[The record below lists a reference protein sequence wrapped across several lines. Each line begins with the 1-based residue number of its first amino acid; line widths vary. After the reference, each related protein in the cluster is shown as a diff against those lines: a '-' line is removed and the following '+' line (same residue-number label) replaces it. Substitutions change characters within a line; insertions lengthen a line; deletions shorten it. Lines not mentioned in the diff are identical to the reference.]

1 MFNNVLS
8 FGQMA
13 SSSQNRIG
21 FPAEPAACQD
31 GKGTSSRAEINFKSE
46 FRKIFLDES
55 VRIFGMSMNEAFALW
70 NEILRI
76 AQEDSC
82 DAQIISYVEGRFR
95 NYECIPLVVPEQKA
109 KTFVSPIGYFVIV
122 SLLYYRYRTRTEY
135 TQIQC
140 VIDECPFLRVL
151 IDCDVDA
158 NVDLIAYV
166 KQLLAEQDITEVT
179 VTRRVGRETQSFH
192 VISKMQFDNTTAK
205 SIVIRTALRFPNNL
219 GGHIDNTSMWA
230 LPSGRCHSV
239 DNTADMCWNT
249 FKSLSPVDV
258 WNSDNFKTRIVNYCL
273 TPENYNMMA
282 YTDKGDYFNFIL
294 ESTQTKNFF
303 ERFSNYVEFKFKF
316 DNTIKISI
324 ALKTLLG
331 FVCNTSKARK
341 NNDNDDIQIENSD
354 DEEFF
359 TSYYETKIKYKTPL
373 KVIMDISPEYVNK
386 GSIITTLKDDLRTYV
401 EKAATIDA
409 FQEYRQHMRRNVEYM
424 FTPQEQHKYD
434 VLREFATNDVELDKC
449 IKKIIEHMEAE
460 CKNHV
465 LTCLYMYYIWWR
477 RHPEEDCQ
485 LTLECFCRVVTRL
498 RDRGSLSIV
507 ERNIKKICPNFVL
520 DETDTDDSV
529 IEVAVFKHIFKT
541 MLDCGYV
548 SSLLSLVLRSNIYK
562 INALA
567 CSIVLLMSLG
577 STNSKSQYIL
587 LSYISSFIEPY
598 MSSITETLV
607 ESFTRSDVLHFLCDF
622 FDQSVIE
629 MRDEWAVSF
638 APFIALCPDDSV
650 DNEAPRSKKR
660 VKHSN
665 SMPQITLCEIFNK
678 QVLFLSMNS
687 CLYYV
692 YWKRQYRLFNPDKTH
707 LKIVHLPFAFS
718 LAVEPSHFANWYRRD
733 IGIYFSITQEYEH
746 HSPALFSMINIRTP
760 EKFKKHGFALYNN
773 KDNELKCFA
782 LDTFLKA
789 KHFISI
795 CQYNKYLIVML
806 APIHQLNRACEYT
819 GFEHQVNCIQITT
832 LDLNESNLEM
842 PPSIQSEIQN
852 YPLLYNTSKYVYA
865 ILCTLSHRGRINL
878 HSPATLLDMMFL
890 SWPSNIRGSKE
901 KLEHVYTASNSNTKN
916 LPKTPC
922 DVETNFIL
930 KIREACKQWRRSQA
944 KETISP
950 TTGPASTPL
959 TQTTFDHTSLDTL
972 NFFFTNEAFNG
983 FIPTGFIFDTLQV
996 SPQLFQFIFSIMSWF
1011 IRMGDSHDQKYLTF
1025 FKYLAPIKHQL
1036 YREMCDLLL
1045 STCGAPMHH
1054 KDLRQL
1060 CQYFTNFCEN
1070 TELYIPE
1077 KYDAMLPTGYKFN
1090 ATHYNGDFKNDIYMG
1105 IAGMILHSQFNS
1117 DTFIDILK
1125 LLSSF
1130 THRGNISRQVMVLL
1144 NRTSTGKN
1152 VLIGFLLKTLFPTE
1166 RNEFTKD
1173 ELENC
1178 EKEAGNNLAQP
1189 MNSNLLVWF
1198 DEVAKLDGTFK
1209 LLANFSILHERAFYQ
1224 QERASL
1230 RINSHIIMSAN
1241 ADPSCLD
1248 TATLSRILPIDRTL
1262 QFVEMRINQQF
1273 NRQDAVDGVFK
1284 TINDIL
1290 GVQLLLEYLPVGG
1303 QLEQDA
1309 LGLFLFTWLCSDIFL
1324 FTFALPASLKKSK
1337 TMTNRMH
1344 RFLYSSR
1351 PSQYLIDNK
1360 LIVYSINDPMEM
1372 VDFDNMALEKMKE
1385 LKPLLS
1391 SNFNASIA
1399 VRELRDLL
1407 SKFIFNEKIYVKFV

>member
-1 MFNNVLS
+1 
-8 FGQMA
+8 MA

-21 FPAEPAACQD
+21 LTAEPAARQD
-31 GKGTSSRAEINFKSE
+31 GEAASSRAEINFKNE

-70 NEILRI
+70 GEILRI

-82 DAQIISYVEGRFR
+82 DAQIISFVEGRFR
-95 NYECIPLVVPEQKA
+95 SYECIPLVVPEQKA
-109 KTFVSPIGYFVIV
+109 KTLVSPIGYFVIV

-140 VIDECPFLRVL
+140 VIEECPFLRVL
-151 IDCDVDA
+151 IDCD
-158 NVDLIAYV
+158 IAGNEELTTDV
-166 KQLLAEQDITEVT
+166 KQLLADQNITDVV

-205 SIVIRTALRFPNNL
+205 SIVLQTVQLFNNTL
-219 GGHIDNTSMWA
+219 GGRIDNTKMWA
-230 LPSGRCHSV
+230 LPSGRCHLV
-239 DNTADMCWNT
+239 DHTADMCWNT

-258 WNSDNFKTRIVNYCL
+258 WNPDNFKTRITYCL
-273 TPENYNMMA
+273 TEENYNMAA
-282 YTDKGDYFNFIL
+282 YTDKGDFFNFIL
-294 ESTQTKNFF
+294 NSTQTKNFF
-303 ERFSNYVEFKFKF
+303 ERFSNYAKFEFKCNKTV
-316 DNTIKISI
+316 NISI
-324 ALKTLLG
+324 AFKTLLG

-359 TSYYETKIKYKTPL
+359 TSYYETQIKYKTPL
-373 KVIMDISPEYVNK
+373 KTIMDISPEYVNK
-386 GSIITTLKDDLRTYV
+386 GSVITTLKDDLRTYV
-401 EKAATIDA
+401 EKAVTVDA
-409 FQEYRQHMRRNVEYM
+409 FQEYRQHMRRNVEYEL
-424 FTPQEQHKYD
+424 TPQEQHKCD
-434 VLREFATNDVELDKC
+434 VLREIATKEVEVDRC
-449 IKKIIEHMEAE
+449 IEEIIKHMESE

-465 LTCLYMYYIWWR
+465 LTCLYMYYIWCR
-477 RHPEEDCQ
+477 KHPEEDCQ
-485 LTLECFCRVVTRL
+485 LPLDSFCRVVTRL
-498 RDRGSLSIV
+498 RDHGSLFIV
-507 ERNIKKICPNFVL
+507 DRNMRKICPDFEL
-520 DETDTDDSV
+520 DEADTDDSV
-529 IEVAVFKHIFKT
+529 IWVAVFKHIFKT
-541 MLDCGYV
+541 MLDCGHV
-548 SSLLSLVLRSNIYK
+548 SSLLSLVLRSNIHK
-562 INALA
+562 NNALA
-567 CSIVLLMSLG
+567 CSIVFLMSLG

-607 ESFTRSDVLHFLCDF
+607 ESFTRTDVLHFLCDF
-622 FDQSVIE
+622 YDQNVEE
-629 MRDEWAVSF
+629 MREKWAVSF
-638 APFIALCPDDSV
+638 APFIALCPDDS

-665 SMPQITLCEIFNK
+665 SMPQITLCEVFNR

-692 YWKRQYRLFNPDKTH
+692 YFKRQYRLFNPDREFS
-707 LKIVHLPFAFS
+707 KIVHLPFAKALS
-718 LAVEPSHFANWYRRD
+718 VEPSHFANWYRRD

-773 KDNELKCFA
+773 KDSELKCLA

-789 KHFISI
+789 RHFISI

-806 APIHQLNRACEYT
+806 APIHQLNKANEYT
-819 GFEHQVNCIQITT
+819 GFQHQVNCIQITT

-842 PPSIQSEIQN
+842 PSSIQSEIQN

-865 ILCTLSHRGRINL
+865 ILCTLSHRGKINL

-890 SWPSNIRGSKE
+890 SWPANIRGSKE
-901 KLEHVYTASNSNTKN
+901 LFEPVHTASNSNTKN
-916 LPKTPC
+916 LPKSPC

-930 KIREACKQWRRSQA
+930 KIREAYKQWRRSQA

-983 FIPTGFIFDTLQV
+983 FIPTGFIFDTLEV

-1011 IRMGDSHDQKYLTF
+1011 IRMGNSHDQKYLTF

-1036 YREMCDLLL
+1036 YTEMCDLLS
-1045 STCGAPMHH
+1045 STCGAPMYH

-1070 TELYIPE
+1070 TELYVPE
-1077 KYDAMLPTGYKFN
+1077 KYDGMLPTGYKFN
-1090 ATHYNGDFKNDIYMG
+1090 ATQYNGDFKSHIYMG

-1117 DTFIDILK
+1117 DTFVDILK

-1130 THRGNISRQVMVLL
+1130 THRGNISRQAMVLL

-1178 EKEAGNNLAQP
+1178 EKESGNSLAQP

-1209 LLANFSILHERAFYQ
+1209 LLANFSVLHERAFYQ
-1224 QERASL
+1224 QERSNL

-1262 QFVEMRINQQF
+1262 QFVEMKTTQIF

-1337 TMTNRMH
+1337 TMTKRMH

-1360 LIVYSINDPMEM
+1360 LIVYSINDPMEI
-1372 VDFDNMALEKMKE
+1372 VDFDNMAIEKMKE

-1391 SNFNASIA
+1391 SNFNAPIA